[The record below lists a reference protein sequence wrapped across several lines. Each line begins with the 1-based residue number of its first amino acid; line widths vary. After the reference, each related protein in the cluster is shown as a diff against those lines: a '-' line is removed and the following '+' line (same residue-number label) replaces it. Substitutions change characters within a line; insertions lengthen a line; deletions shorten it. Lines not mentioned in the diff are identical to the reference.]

1 MDLIVLQNYDYFLF
15 TAFVN
20 EEKETFY
27 LLSEAFNY
35 FLDLSQPLSSIHQA
49 VSYPILKEHQA

>member
-20 EEKETFY
+20 EEKEAFY

-35 FLDLSQPLSSIHQA
+35 FLDLSQPLSSIPQA